1 MNDVPVHV
9 AAVVLAA
16 GGATRFGKLKQLLP
30 WEGGI
35 LLTRAV
41 DTALASSARPVVV
54 VLGAQAEACRAALG
68 GRPVQVVINPAW
80 ARGQST
86 SVQTALAALP
96 PYIDAALF
104 LLADQPTVQSSTLE
118 QLIARYRAT
127 RAPLVWPEW
136 HGHRGNPVL
145 FDRRLFPELM
155 ALHGDVGGRVVLQA
169 HAAEAERVPVS
180 DAGILI
186 DIDTLDDYHRI
197 RQKHKGAF

>member
-1 MNDVPVHV
+1 MSDKPVHV

-30 WEGGI
+30 WESGT
-35 LLTRAV
+35 LLTQVV

-68 GRPVQVVINPAW
+68 ERPVQIVVNPAW
-80 ARGQST
+80 AQGQST
-86 SVQTALAALP
+86 SVQAALAALP
-96 PYIDAALF
+96 PHVDAVLF
-104 LLADQPTVQSSTLE
+104 LLADQPTVQGSTLE
-118 QLIARYRAT
+118 QLIIRYRAT
-127 RAPLVWPEW
+127 RAPLAWPEW
-136 HGHRGNPVL
+136 HGRRGNPVL

-155 ALHGDVGGRVVLQA
+155 ALRGDVGGRIVLQA

-186 DIDTLDDYHRI
+186 DIDTPDDYHKI
-197 RQKHKGAF
+197 RQKT

>member
-1 MNDVPVHV
+1 MNDASVLV

-30 WEGGI
+30 WEGGT
-35 LLTRAV
+35 LLTRVV

-54 VLGAQAEACRAALG
+54 VLGAQAEACRVALG
-68 GRPVQVVINPAW
+68 ERPVQVVINPAW
-80 ARGQST
+80 AEGQST
-86 SVQTALAALP
+86 SVQAALVTLP
-96 PYIDAALF
+96 PHVDAALF
-104 LLADQPTVQSSTLE
+104 LLADQPAVQSDTLE

-136 HGHRGNPVL
+136 HGQRGNPVL
-145 FDRRLFPELM
+145 FDRRLFPELR

-186 DIDTLDDYHRI
+186 DIDTPDDYDKV
-197 RQKHKGAF
+197 RQKT